1 MNSRPGPMAFR
12 PASFS
17 KGYIAFAHDV
27 IMAGLSLP
35 LALYLRLGDVLAFYP
50 VSTIVG
56 LSCLF
61 GAIAALV
68 FWQRRLYRGVWRYA
82 SLMDLTAIAK
92 ASTLTILIFLPVM
105 FFLTRLD
112 NLPRSFLVINWF
124 LLMAMLGGPRFLYR
138 LAKDRRLELD
148 RSRAPGR
155 QIPILLVGAG
165 DEADLFLQ
173 SLARADS
180 AYRVVGIVSDTPGR
194 VGRVI
199 RGHEVIGA
207 SDEIREVVAHLEER
221 GEKPQRLVLTK
232 EDLEGERV
240 RELLTTVDELGMTL
254 ARAPEPGVLREQ
266 VSDSIEV
273 REIAIED
280 LLGRPQTVLDR
291 EAMAALLAG
300 KRVLV
305 TGAGGTIG
313 AELVRQVCQFGPA
326 RITLAD
332 NGEYN
337 LYRIDMELHER
348 FGGLERRAVLAD
360 VRDRAR
366 IMALIAEEAPDVVF
380 HAAALKHVPMV
391 EMNPFEG
398 LLTNVAGTRNVA
410 DACVAAEVPKMVM
423 ISTDKAVNP
432 TNIMGASKRIAECY
446 VQALDRAG
454 GPTAFVTVRFGNVLG
469 STGSVVPLFERQLK
483 AGGPLTVTHPEVTRY
498 FMTVREAVE
507 LVLQTA
513 CLDRQETGRIFV
525 LDMGS
530 PVRIADLARQM
541 IRLAGLRPD
550 ADVKIEYTGLRPG
563 EKLYEELIHDSEP
576 LVETRVK
583 GIFLAR
589 PRMQEQAA
597 ITEAIERIM
606 TACATRD
613 RAAIAAIIAELV
625 PEYSQAA

>member
-1 MNSRPGPMAFR
+1 MAFR

-148 RSRAPGR
+148 RSREPGR
-155 QIPILLVGAG
+155 KIPILLVGAG

-232 EDLEGERV
+232 ENLEGERV

-266 VSDSIEV
+266 VSDSLEV

-291 EAMAALLAG
+291 DAMAALLAG

-313 AELVRQVCQFGPA
+313 AELVRQICQFGPS

-348 FGGLERRAVLAD
+348 FGGIERRAVLAD
-360 VRDRAR
+360 VRDRER

-391 EMNPFEG
+391 ELNPFEG
-398 LLTNVAGTRNVA
+398 MMTNVVGTRNVA

-541 IRLAGLRPD
+541 IRLAGLRPGE
-550 ADVKIEYTGLRPG
+550 DVKIEYTGLRPG

-576 LVETRVK
+576 LVETSVK

-597 ITEAIERIM
+597 ITAAVERIM

-613 RAAIAAIIAELV
+613 RAAISALIAELV